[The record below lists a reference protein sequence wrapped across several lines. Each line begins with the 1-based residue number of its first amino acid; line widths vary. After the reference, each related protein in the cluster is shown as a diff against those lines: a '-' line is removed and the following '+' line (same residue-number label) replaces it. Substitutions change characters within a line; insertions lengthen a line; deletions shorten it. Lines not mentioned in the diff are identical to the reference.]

1 MVKVVKTEFSH
12 LDKVAVCHAKAFPN
26 ALATALGKKYLKV
39 MLSWYLST
47 SKTFLFHLE
56 SDGNVVGYCGSIIS
70 DGTLG
75 TGSSSGMA
83 QHSFSAAVKALLI
96 RPWVFFHPEILAK
109 WSLLFR
115 NLLMKLGLRKKRH
128 FTKEQSVLMSQD
140 PHVGLVVIGVDPSFH
155 GKGYGSLLLKEFER
169 SAKVDY
175 GIHKL
180 QLSVK
185 ADNAKAIR
193 AYQNNGWL
201 TKGGNAPSLTMYK
214 FMD

>member
-1 MVKVVKTEFSH
+1 MVEIVKTELFH
-12 LDKVAVCHAKAFPN
+12 LDKVARCHTKAFPK
-26 ALATALGKKYLKV
+26 ALATALGNKYLKV

-56 SDGNVVGYCGSIIS
+56 CDGAIVGYCGSIIS

-96 RPWVFFHPEILAK
+96 RPWVLLHPEILAK
-109 WSLLFR
+109 WPLLFR
-115 NLLMKLGLRKKRH
+115 NLLMKLGLKKKRH
-128 FTKEQSVLMSQD
+128 FTKQQSIIMSQD
-140 PHVGLVVIGVDPSFH
+140 PHVGLVVIGVDPKFH
-155 GKGYGSLLLKEFER
+155 GKGYGSILLKEFER
-169 SAKVDY
+169 IAMIDY

-185 ADNAKAIR
+185 ADNSKAIR
-193 AYQNNGWL
+193 AYQKNGWIINGENVN
-201 TKGGNAPSLTMYK
+201 TLTMFK